1 MSQRYSLKI
10 VSRMRCAL
18 KNNNFK
24 VCLLLFPLE
33 TRIFNQYLTKT
44 DKGLESTYVSFSVS
58 HLTDFVCPAS
68 RLADGSYVTLGSSVP
83 RSLYSKATK
92 FVFEHINLQYCD
104 VLVTLKLKVGSPYF
118 IFLPSSS
125 GGQIYILL
133 AQFVSSNASPLYSN
147 TMTAFQLKCY
157 FTM

>member
-68 RLADGSYVTLGSSVP
+68 RLAG
-83 RSLYSKATK
+83 
-92 FVFEHINLQYCD
+92 
-104 VLVTLKLKVGSPYF
+104 
-118 IFLPSSS
+118 
-125 GGQIYILL
+125 
-133 AQFVSSNASPLYSN
+133 ASP
-147 TMTAFQLKCY
+147 
-157 FTM
+157 